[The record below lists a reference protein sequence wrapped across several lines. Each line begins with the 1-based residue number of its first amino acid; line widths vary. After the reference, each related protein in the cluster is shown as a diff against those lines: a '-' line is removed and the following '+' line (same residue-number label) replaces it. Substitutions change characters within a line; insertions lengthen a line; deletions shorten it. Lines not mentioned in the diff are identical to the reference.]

1 MAYASITYTSAS
13 GTTFAL
19 TNSEGNPIQYLR
31 QADIAVTVNGVL
43 QTLTTNYTF
52 NTAGTAIVLNSAV
65 TNATVVINRTTS
77 ITDAT
82 VSFTAGSTL
91 TAQDLNNSDK
101 QNRFALQ
108 EFSDTYG
115 ALTTGSGDLS
125 ALAGFIG
132 SAETWLSDNAHAPT
146 TGAVDSRVDSKIDT
160 ALTTDV
166 VAGDSIT
173 VTDNSPSSGQITI
186 GVTNNGISTAKIADS
201 AVTTAK
207 LADNNVTTAKIAD
220 SNVTTAK
227 IADDGVTTVKVADNA
242 ITSAKI
248 ADGTIIAGD
257 IAADAVTTAKILNSN
272 VTTAKIA
279 DLNVTTAKVADGA
292 ITDAKVASGID
303 GAKLTAG
310 SIPSTALADTDLQ
323 TLAGAQTGAAAAFAA
338 LTATEVGTLDGI
350 TSTTAEL
357 NILDGV
363 TADANEINRLD
374 GITTSTSELNQ
385 LAGKTITGTL
395 TPGNTND
402 IPTSFAVNNWVI
414 GLVDALGGFVAIANE
429 VSFPNSNPDPSDN
442 PGTVVSVADAGGL
455 VINGSGIST
464 SAQTVSGST
473 VTITGFPSSLYST
486 TLPTGVGIQ
495 VQTTAT
501 LNTYTYHKIIAREED
516 VIRLTDDINDFFA
529 RYRVGTTNPT
539 IDLDAGDLF
548 FNTTTGKMLV
558 YDGLTS
564 SWEEVQ
570 SIGNFFINTLSS
582 SAGTGGG
589 SASFNSTAYRF
600 TLSNPP
606 LFAQQLLVSINGVV
620 QKPNSGTAQPAE
632 GFVIDG
638 NDIVFS
644 QAPATSS
651 PFFIVTLGSTVN
663 IGTPSD
669 DTVSTAKI
677 QNGAVTT
684 AKLSSNLTVDLDS
697 GTAAAPSLTFDAN
710 TGLYS
715 PGADQVAISTNGSG
729 RLYVDASGNVGI
741 NKFAL
746 SQTFH
751 VLSASGGT
759 TARFENSSTGNFIDF
774 FETGGGTRMGY
785 IGHVTATGMFVHND
799 KNGPIVFDT
808 NNTERMRLDSSGRLG
823 LGTSSPSW
831 LLQVAGNAAVIQ
843 EDSFLG
849 VDATTSPRL
858 GIVKKSGASPVFAAG
873 SATAITFSHSSASD
887 ITGVSSNTYTPRLT
901 IDTSGRVGI
910 GTTTVTDKLTLAH
923 SDATGITFKA
933 TGTDGATSA
942 KITFEDTAGGT
953 GGVLTFD
960 HNDNSFKIATA
971 GTTERAR
978 IDSSGRLLVGTS
990 STSTDCRAL
999 FQARSGSST
1008 TNTTVVFSGGNSAPA
1023 TNEGLGYLAF
1033 SDSTHTL
1040 SAWVAGE
1047 RDGGTWSGSSKPTRL
1062 VFSTTA
1068 DGASSPTERMRIGN
1082 QGTTTVLPAANL
1094 NAIVA
1099 RARDGASSG
1108 GPFLYLGYHSA
1119 TDITNG
1125 TYCYSVATN
1134 GNVQNTNGSYTAISD
1149 ARLKENIVDA
1159 SSQWDDLK
1167 SIKIRNWNFKEE
1179 TGHETHRQIGPI
1191 AQELEQV
1198 CPGLVFEAPDLDED
1212 GNETGE
1218 VTKGVNQ
1225 SVLYMKAVKAL
1236 QEAMERIEVLE
1247 QRLTDAG
1254 IA

>member
-19 TNSEGNPIQYLR
+19 TNSSGDPIEYLR
-31 QADIAVTVNGVL
+31 QSDIAVTVNNVL
-43 QTLTTNYTF
+43 KTLTTDYTF
-52 NTAGTAIVLNSAV
+52 NSAGTAIVLNTAV
-65 TNATVVINRTTS
+65 SGATVVIARTTD
-77 ITDAT
+77 IADAT

-108 EFSDTYG
+108 EFSDIYD
-115 ALTTGSGDLS
+115 ALRTGTGDLS
-125 ALAGFIG
+125 TLGGFIG

-146 TGAVDSRVDSKIDT
+146 TGAVDVRVDSKIDT

-186 GVTNNGISTAKIADS
+186 GVTNSGISTAKLADS

-207 LADNNVTTAKIAD
+207 LAD

-227 IADDGVTTVKVADNA
+227 IADTNVTTGKLADSAVTTVKVADNA

-257 IAADAVTTAKILNSN
+257 IAADAVTTVKILDSN

-279 DLNVTTAKVADGA
+279 DLNVTTGKVADGA
-292 ITDAKVASGID
+292 ITDAKLASGID
-303 GAKLTAG
+303 GAKLTSG
-310 SIPSTALADTDLQ
+310 SVPSTALADADLQ

-338 LTATEVGTLDGI
+338 LTAAEVGTLDGI

-402 IPTSFAVNNWVI
+402 IPTSSAVNNWVI

-455 VINGSGIST
+455 VINGSGTST

-486 TLPTGVGIQ
+486 TLPTGMGLQ

-516 VIRLTDDINDFFA
+516 IIQLSDDINDFFA

-558 YDGLTS
+558 YDGTTT

-589 SASFNSTAYRF
+589 SASFNGTAYRF

-620 QKPNSGTAQPAE
+620 QKPNSGTSQPAE
-632 GFVIDG
+632 GFAIDG

-644 QAPATSS
+644 QAPVTSS
-651 PFFIVTLGSTVN
+651 PFFIITMGSTVN

-684 AKLSSNLTVDLDS
+684 AKLGSNLTVDLGS

-710 TGLYS
+710 SGIYS
-715 PGADQVAISTNGSG
+715 PGEDQVAISTGGTG
-729 RLYVDASGNVGI
+729 RL
-741 NKFAL
+741 
-746 SQTFH
+746 
-751 VLSASGGT
+751 
-759 TARFENSSTGNFIDF
+759 FI
-774 FETGGGTRMGY
+774 
-785 IGHVTATGMFVHND
+785 
-799 KNGPIVFDT
+799 
-808 NNTERMRLDSSGRLG
+808 DSSGRL
-823 LGTSSPSW
+823 LVGTSTARSNFFGTTLSSLTQTEGTGGSTGRGALSVINNDVSNNPPYV
-831 LLQVAGNAAVIQ
+831 LLGRSGAATLGSNAAVVSGSRLGTV
-843 EDSFLG
+843 SFHG
-849 VDATTSPRL
+849 ADGTSFIEAATVAGEVDGTPGTNDMPGRLVLSTTSD
-858 GIVKKSGASPVFAAG
+858 GASSP
-873 SATAITFSHSSASD
+873 TE
-887 ITGVSSNTYTPRLT
+887 RLR
-901 IDTSGRVGI
+901 IDSSGRVGI
-910 GTTTVTDKLTLAH
+910 GTSSPAQRLHVSGSNAGGFQVTNADN
-923 SDATGITFKA
+923 SDAISLFVRGGNAINSTTDNAVLHVGQRSDVSIITTGRVGIGTTSPAHLFHLSSA
-933 TGTDGATSA
+933 STGT
-942 KITFEDTAGGT
+942 TA
-953 GGVLTFD
+953 
-960 HNDNSFKIATA
+960 NSNVIATVRSQA
-971 GTTERAR
+971 SGRDANIQIGDGTDFAYLGALNGNLYFSTANTERAR

-990 STSTDCRAL
+990 SDSSSGRLVVQGSPAASGVDGVLVLKRAGNNP
-999 FQARSGSST
+999 ASGT
-1008 TNTTVVFSGGNSAPA
+1008 Q
-1023 TNEGLGYLAF
+1023 GLGVIDFKDL
-1033 SDSTHTL
+1033 SDGHGASIQAVSDGSWSTP
-1040 SAWVAGE
+1040 S
-1047 RDGGTWSGSSKPTRL
+1047 DCPTRL
-1062 VFSTTA
+1062 VFSVTA
-1068 DGASSPTERMRIGN
+1068 DGASSPTARMTIKSD
-1082 QGTTTVLPAANL
+1082 GTTQFVGAITPNADAAQNVGSASVRWSTVYAATGTINTSDANL
-1094 NAIVA
+1094 KQDIENLEQTELNVAAAIKNLIKKYRFIDA
-1099 RARDGASSG
+1099 
-1108 GPFLYLGYHSA
+1108 
-1119 TDITNG
+1119 
-1125 TYCYSVATN
+1125 VATK
-1134 GNVQNTNGSYTAISD
+1134 GDD
-1149 ARLKENIVDA
+1149 ARIHV
-1159 SSQWDDLK
+1159 
-1167 SIKIRNWNFKEE
+1167 
-1179 TGHETHRQIGPI
+1179 GVI
-1191 AQELEQV
+1191 AQEVEQAFV
-1198 CPGLVFEAPDLDED
+1198 NEGLDPRRYALFCEDTIEDGSKRLGIRYDELLVFVIA
-1212 GNETGE
+1212 
-1218 VTKGVNQ
+1218 
-1225 SVLYMKAVKAL
+1225 AL
-1236 QEAMERIEVLE
+1236 
-1247 QRLTDAG
+1247 
-1254 IA
+1254 

>member
-1 MAYASITYTSAS
+1 
-13 GTTFAL
+13 
-19 TNSEGNPIQYLR
+19 
-31 QADIAVTVNGVL
+31 
-43 QTLTTNYTF
+43 
-52 NTAGTAIVLNSAV
+52 
-65 TNATVVINRTTS
+65 
-77 ITDAT
+77 
-82 VSFTAGSTL
+82 
-91 TAQDLNNSDK
+91 
-101 QNRFALQ
+101 
-108 EFSDTYG
+108 
-115 ALTTGSGDLS
+115 
-125 ALAGFIG
+125 
-132 SAETWLSDNAHAPT
+132 
-146 TGAVDSRVDSKIDT
+146 
-160 ALTTDV
+160 
-166 VAGDSIT
+166 
-173 VTDNSPSSGQITI
+173 
-186 GVTNNGISTAKIADS
+186 
-201 AVTTAK
+201 
-207 LADNNVTTAKIAD
+207 
-220 SNVTTAK
+220 
-227 IADDGVTTVKVADNA
+227 
-242 ITSAKI
+242 
-248 ADGTIIAGD
+248 
-257 IAADAVTTAKILNSN
+257 
-272 VTTAKIA
+272 
-279 DLNVTTAKVADGA
+279 
-292 ITDAKVASGID
+292 
-303 GAKLTAG
+303 
-310 SIPSTALADTDLQ
+310 LADTDLQ

-684 AKLSSNLTVDLDS
+684 AKLGSNLTVDLGS

-715 PGADQVAISTNGSG
+715 PGANQLAISTNGTGRLFVDSSG
-729 RLYVDASGNVGI
+729 RVGLGTASSAADFLVGQSVSPELRI
-741 NKFAL
+741 GSNG
-746 SQTFH
+746 TFYAGISH
-751 VLSASGGT
+751 DFN
-759 TARFENSSTGNFIDF
+759 TAVVTIGQYGSFGAAGMRFLTQGS
-774 FETGGGTRMGY
+774 
-785 IGHVTATGMFVHND
+785 
-799 KNGPIVFDT
+799 
-808 NNTERMRLDSSGRLG
+808 ERMRLDSSGRLG
-823 LGTSSPSW
+823 
-831 LLQVAGNAAVIQ
+831 
-843 EDSFLG
+843 
-849 VDATTSPRL
+849 
-858 GIVKKSGASPVFAAG
+858 
-873 SATAITFSHSSASD
+873 
-887 ITGVSSNTYTPRLT
+887 
-901 IDTSGRVGI
+901 I
-910 GTTTVTDKLTLAH
+910 GTNSPATILDINKNGAVDFTSRATLESSSH
-923 SDATGITFKA
+923 IVLRNNN
-933 TGTDGATSA
+933 ATSA
-942 KITFEDTAGGT
+942 IVWPGTSTNSHKYILWDHFGGT
-953 GGVLTFD
+953 QAFRVGYVDSSNVKTEVFLVDQQGITVF
-960 HNDNSFKIATA
+960 SRPA
-971 GTTERAR
+971 GESAR